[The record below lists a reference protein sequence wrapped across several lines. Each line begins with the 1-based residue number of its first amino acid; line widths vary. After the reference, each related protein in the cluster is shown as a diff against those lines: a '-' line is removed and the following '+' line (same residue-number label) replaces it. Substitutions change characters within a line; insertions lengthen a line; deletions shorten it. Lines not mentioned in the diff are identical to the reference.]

1 MCDIELSLFRR
12 SSAEYG
18 GGGCSSFGKYGGG
31 LGPSVGI
38 KFKFS
43 IPKNIDNFFIFK
55 YLSLNFSRA
64 ADYAV

>member
-18 GGGCSSFGKYGGG
+18 GGGCSSFGEYGGG

-43 IPKNIDNFFIFK
+43 IPKKYIDNFFIFQ
-55 YLSLNFSRA
+55 YLSIKLFACS
-64 ADYAV
+64 